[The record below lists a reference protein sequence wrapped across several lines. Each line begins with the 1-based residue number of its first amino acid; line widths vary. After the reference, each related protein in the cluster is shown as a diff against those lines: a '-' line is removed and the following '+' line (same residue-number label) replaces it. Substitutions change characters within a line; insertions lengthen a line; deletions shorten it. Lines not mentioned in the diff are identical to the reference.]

1 MSGGMSDRSYPTQP
15 NRHLKSRRYAHA
27 ISNKFSKIKLWNERK
42 DPVRFSSVGSVP
54 PRIVASLTHLEKGES
69 SQHAEIMRKISAQQ
83 NVHSVEPKSDQ
94 AHSEQQDPISP
105 SSEQSSD
112 AETDATTTVRDVTP
126 TQTETLGTTAPA
138 DAAAVQQDTSLETSP
153 GETTTKVAADS
164 KSGKP
169 FSSFTK
175 KQKWGI
181 VVMSSVAGLFS
192 PISSV
197 ILAPSLPVLVEQFQ
211 RSSEDINLT
220 MTLYL

>member
-1 MSGGMSDRSYPTQP
+1 
-15 NRHLKSRRYAHA
+15 
-27 ISNKFSKIKLWNERK
+27 
-42 DPVRFSSVGSVP
+42 
-54 PRIVASLTHLEKGES
+54 
-69 SQHAEIMRKISAQQ
+69 MRKVSAQQ
-83 NVHSVEPKSDQ
+83 NMHSVEPKSDETQ
-94 AHSEQQDPISP
+94 SEPQSPISP
-105 SSEQSSD
+105 TSEQSSD

-126 TQTETLGTTAPA
+126 EQTETLGTTAPA
-138 DAAAVQQDTSLETSP
+138 DAAAVQQDTSVQTSA
-153 GETTTKVAADS
+153 GDTANKATAES